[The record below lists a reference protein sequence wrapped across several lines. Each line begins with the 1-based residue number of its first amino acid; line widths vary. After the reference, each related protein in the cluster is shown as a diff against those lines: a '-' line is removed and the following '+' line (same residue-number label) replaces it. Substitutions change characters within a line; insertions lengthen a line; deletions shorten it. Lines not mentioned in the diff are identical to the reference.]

1 MKIRELSVVFVSLV
15 IWLFSAQ
22 EGKAQAVILNSSAEG
37 RKILKNY
44 PFKAEATDSLS
55 AAQSLKELIS
65 RLQKGGYFT
74 ANATVL
80 EKVDSSHWQAHIA
93 LGQQYQW
100 TYLDPGNLDPLM
112 QEQSGFREKLF
123 LDRPFSHD
131 DLGQMIEQIIKEA
144 ENKGFPFAS
153 VQLTEVKVHQ
163 EEVSASLH
171 YESGPYITF
180 GELQLSG
187 TDKIK
192 AEFLASYL
200 KIPSGSAYSEKK
212 VDQITQAL
220 RALPYVEMAVPLEV
234 SFQNDEAEVRLTLT
248 DRKVNQMDGLVNLLP
263 NENEEGSVLL
273 TGSLEILLNNLMR
286 SGKQLS
292 LQWQR
297 LQVES
302 QRLSI
307 SYQHPYLF
315 RTPYQA
321 GFSFNLLKEDT
332 LFINRSLAFNF
343 AYPLAQASMISVNTD
358 FRSSSV
364 LSNVVLPSTDTGL
377 SGEVGD
383 FDLLNVGLS
392 LQLNRL
398 NDVVLPTRGWNFEG
412 TVGVGRKSSH
422 SNGREAN
429 RDISWQPF
437 SQLTLRQYYP
447 LGKLWVLYHR
457 LSGAYL
463 SGENLY
469 LNDLYRVG
477 GLRSLR
483 GFNDNFFY
491 AAYYGISNLEL
502 RLLLEQAAQTQ
513 SYLYVF
519 YDQSVLGY
527 QLAGHYQ
534 GTPLGLGLGL
544 SITTD
549 VGLFNFAYAIG
560 KVQNQP
566 IDFSLSKIHFGY
578 ISRF

>member
-1 MKIRELSVVFVSLV
+1 MKLRELPVVFPFLLICFFTCQKV
-15 IWLFSAQ
+15 WGQ
-22 EGKAQAVILNSSAEG
+22 TVILNSSVED
-37 RKILKNY
+37 RKILQRY
-44 PFKAEATDSLS
+44 PFEVKQRDSLKTI
-55 AAQSLKELIS
+55 QSLKELIS
-65 RLQKGGYFT
+65 RLQKDGYFT
-74 ANATVL
+74 ANTTVL
-80 EKVDSSHWQAHIA
+80 ERVDSSHWQTHIT
-93 LGQQYQW
+93 LGRQYQW
-100 TYLDPGNLDPLM
+100 AYLDPGNLDPLM
-112 QEQSGFREKLF
+112 QEQSGFREKFF
-123 LDRPFSHD
+123 LHRPFSYD
-131 DLGQMIEQIIKEA
+131 DLEQMVERILKEA
-144 ENKGFPFAS
+144 ENNGFPFAS
-153 VQLTEVKVHQ
+153 IQLTGISVHQ
-163 EEVSASLH
+163 EEVNATIH

-180 GELQLSG
+180 GELQLNG
-187 TDKIK
+187 TDKVK

-212 VDQITQAL
+212 VKQIAQAL

-234 SFQNDEAEVRLTLT
+234 SFQNDEAEVHLTLT

-332 LFINRSLAFNF
+332 LFINRSLAFNL
-343 AYPLAQASMISVNTD
+343 AYPLAQASMISINTD

-364 LSNVVLPSTDTGL
+364 LIDSALPSTDSDL
-377 SGEVGD
+377 SGAVGD
-383 FDLLNVGLS
+383 FSLLNIGLS

-398 NDVVLPTRGWNFEG
+398 NDVVLPTRGWSFEG
-412 TVGVGRKSSH
+412 SLGIGRKSSH
-422 SNGREAN
+422 SAAVEAN

-437 SQLTLRQYYP
+437 SQMTLRQYYP

-491 AAYYGISNLEL
+491 ASYYGISNLEL

-519 YDQSVLGY
+519 YDQAILGH

-534 GTPLGLGLGL
+534 DTPLGLGLGL

-549 VGLFNFAYAIG
+549 IGLFNFAYAIG
-560 KVQNQP
+560 KVRNQA